1 MKRLAY
7 SFIALCFVSA
17 CGGGG
22 GGSSPSAAPPAPTVN
37 VSGNDGTYWIDE
49 EIEIRFSVNNMDG
62 STISYTVSNF
72 EEGYDFTLDS
82 TNGIF
87 KTITGQFTDPGE
99 YSLTVTATDGAGKT
113 ASRAFQFDVHTVI
126 TGDTFVENGDGRNL
140 NGRISRDG
148 NFAIYQQWGSDEEQ
162 QRGVWQ
168 GHSLLCSGQLQVDIE
183 EYSGVAE
190 CKGKFPRGQASS
202 GYYYGLTELDRIEVE
217 GVNTTG
223 TVRFYEADGSLLETW
238 ADLYISTDQYQEND
252 VWPTNNELIGTY
264 IPVAARLQY
273 DFSTDLAEALAL
285 EANLG
290 YWPYWV
296 ENVNPN
302 WNERPQFKINSDH
315 SFSTVTPPEGS
326 SACTF
331 SGGLSNLSLAEYA
344 IVHGAKGGTGWQ
356 RRVMGMDYVASG
368 CNNFGNLT
376 GSLSFDQSSGPALVS
391 PAWFTGEEGRTLY
404 LYVHGSGNDRPFT
417 FWMRKICEGDGTP
430 TAYNTAVYGLS
441 CT

>member
-22 GGSSPSAAPPAPTVN
+22 GGSSPSAAPPTPAVN

-49 EIEIRFSVNNMDG
+49 EIEIRFSVNNMDS

-238 ADLYISTDQYQEND
+238 ADLYISTDQY
-252 VWPTNNELIGTY
+252 
-264 IPVAARLQY
+264 
-273 DFSTDLAEALAL
+273 
-285 EANLG
+285 
-290 YWPYWV
+290 
-296 ENVNPN
+296 
-302 WNERPQFKINSDH
+302 
-315 SFSTVTPPEGS
+315 
-326 SACTF
+326 
-331 SGGLSNLSLAEYA
+331 
-344 IVHGAKGGTGWQ
+344 
-356 RRVMGMDYVASG
+356 
-368 CNNFGNLT
+368 
-376 GSLSFDQSSGPALVS
+376 
-391 PAWFTGEEGRTLY
+391 
-404 LYVHGSGNDRPFT
+404 
-417 FWMRKICEGDGTP
+417 
-430 TAYNTAVYGLS
+430 
-441 CT
+441 

>member
-1 MKRLAY
+1 MAQVKQHR
-7 SFIALCFVSA
+7 
-17 CGGGG
+17 
-22 GGSSPSAAPPAPTVN
+22 
-37 VSGNDGTYWIDE
+37 D
-49 EIEIRFSVNNMDG
+49 
-62 STISYTVSNF
+62 
-72 EEGYDFTLDS
+72 
-82 TNGIF
+82 
-87 KTITGQFTDPGE
+87 
-99 YSLTVTATDGAGKT
+99 
-113 ASRAFQFDVHTVI
+113 AFQFDVHTVI

-285 EANLG
+285 EASLG

-376 GSLSFDQSSGPALVS
+376 GSLSFDQSPGPALVS
-391 PAWFTGEEGRTLY
+391 PAWFTGEEERTLY
-404 LYVHGSGNDRPFT
+404 LDVHGSGNDRPFT